1 MVRLIM
7 GVKGSGKTKQLI
19 ELINNAAKDEPGNVV
34 CIEANRNLTYDIH
47 YHIRLIDAQEYKLN
61 SYDMFRGFISGLY
74 AGNYDISHVFIDS
87 LCRAIGRRCGKACR
101 MALSFE
107 MTFLSMLLTSLY
119 EPQTNGEMRR
129 CAFHP
134 IEKRLMLGND
144 AIDYCADLSA
154 LISYY
159 DLRDGWEDE
168 RRVDR
173 LAESALLKAAA
184 GRAGGALPRQRE
196 AVERYVARLHEVERR
211 NDMNLDAAANLSG
224 EMLGELYVWKKDVY
238 ERDLRELGF
247 YLGKF
252 IYLCDSFEDVEQDIK
267 KKNYNPLVERFER
280 PEFEAES
287 RMMLEDMMARACRA
301 FECLPLLEDAPIMR
315 NILYSGIW
323 LRFEGACERRKAKS
337 KQ

>member
-1 MVRLIM
+1 MTVR
-7 GVKGSGKTKQLI
+7 
-19 ELINNAAKDEPGNVV
+19 KDELKFR
-34 CIEANRNLTYDIH
+34 EFDRY
-47 YHIRLIDAQEYKLN
+47 
-61 SYDMFRGFISGLY
+61 RGFYCG
-74 AGNYDISHVFIDS
+74 
-87 LCRAIGRRCGKACR
+87 LCRAIGQRCGKACR

-119 EPQTNGEMRR
+119 EPETGSEMRR

-134 IEKRLMLGND
+134 IQKRLMLGNE

-168 RRVDR
+168 KRVDK
-173 LAESALLKAAA
+173 LAESALLKTAAK
-184 GRAGGALPRQRE
+184 RAGEALPRQRE
-196 AVERYVARLHEVERR
+196 AVERYVAKLHAVEQK

-224 EMLGELYVWKKDVY
+224 ELLGELYVWKKDVY

-252 IYLCDSFEDVEQDIK
+252 IYLCDSFEDVEQDIE
-267 KKNYNPLVERFER
+267 KKNYNPLIERFER

-287 RMMLEDMMARACRA
+287 RAMLEDMMARACRA

-323 LRFEGACERRKAKS
+323 LRFESACERRKAKS

>member
-1 MVRLIM
+1 MLGVMTVR
-7 GVKGSGKTKQLI
+7 
-19 ELINNAAKDEPGNVV
+19 KDELKFR
-34 CIEANRNLTYDIH
+34 EFDRY
-47 YHIRLIDAQEYKLN
+47 
-61 SYDMFRGFISGLY
+61 RGFYCG
-74 AGNYDISHVFIDS
+74 
-87 LCRAIGRRCGKACR
+87 LCRAIGQRCGKACR

-119 EPQTNGEMRR
+119 EPETKGEMRR

-134 IEKRLMLGND
+134 IEKRLMLGNE

-168 RRVDR
+168 KRVDK
-173 LAESALLKAAA
+173 LAESALLKTAAR
-184 GRAGGALPRQRE
+184 RAGEALPRQRK
-196 AVERYVARLHEVERR
+196 AVERYVEKLHEVEQK

-224 EMLGELYVWKKDVY
+224 ELLGELYVWKKDVY

-267 KKNYNPLVERFER
+267 KNNYNPLAGRFKR
-280 PEFEAES
+280 PEFEDES

-323 LRFEGACERRKAKS
+323 LRFESACERRKAKS

>member
-1 MVRLIM
+1 MLGVMTVR
-7 GVKGSGKTKQLI
+7 KE
-19 ELINNAAKDEPGNVV
+19 ELKFREFD
-34 CIEANRNLTYDIH
+34 RY
-47 YHIRLIDAQEYKLN
+47 
-61 SYDMFRGFISGLY
+61 RGFYCG
-74 AGNYDISHVFIDS
+74 

-119 EPQTNGEMRR
+119 EPQTSGEMRR

-184 GRAGGALPRQRE
+184 GRAGNALPRQKE

-267 KKNYNPLVERFER
+267 KKNYLSLIHISEPTRH
-280 PEFEAES
+280 
-287 RMMLEDMMARACRA
+287 
-301 FECLPLLEDAPIMR
+301 
-315 NILYSGIW
+315 
-323 LRFEGACERRKAKS
+323 
-337 KQ
+337 